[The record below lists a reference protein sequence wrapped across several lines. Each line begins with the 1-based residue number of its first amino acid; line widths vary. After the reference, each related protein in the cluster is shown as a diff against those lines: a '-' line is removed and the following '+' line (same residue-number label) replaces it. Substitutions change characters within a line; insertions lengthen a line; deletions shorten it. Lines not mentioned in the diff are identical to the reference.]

1 MSIKYSEQSR
11 IFRDFR
17 SIPYSDYY
25 YLIRFYEQY
34 DQDIDFLPFDEGLI
48 MSYYYANALFETYEY
63 DTHIKTATYILEQSI
78 MHNIRYIDGED
89 LYMTMLYK
97 KTFAHLKLGE
107 VDKAKKFAIQLVR
120 LEPKNHIYRAL
131 LVEYFL
137 EVRPDWIKPTLTIS
151 ALSTLFGAITTIV
164 FSFFYLYLPQEAI
177 IMPYSLLSLATGGLI
192 ATSVG
197 YYRNIIAPSR
207 KILLQ
212 ANTDKTAKYR

>member
-63 DTHIKTATYILEQSI
+63 DTHIEIATYILEQSI
-78 MHNIRYIDGED
+78 MHNVRYIDGED
-89 LYMTMLYK
+89 VYMTMLYK

-107 VDKAKKFAIQLVR
+107 VDKAKKLATQLVR
-120 LEPKNHIYRAL
+120 LEHKNPLYKAL
-131 LVEYFL
+131 LVQCFL
-137 EVRPDWIKPTLTIS
+137 EVRPHWIRPTLTIS
-151 ALSTLFGAITTIV
+151 AVATLLGAISTIV

-177 IMPYSLLSLATGGLI
+177 VMPYSLLLLATVGLI
-192 ATSVG
+192 ATSIG

-212 ANTDKTAKYR
+212 AIADKAAKK